1 MIWLTF
7 NWVVGYTITE
17 IKKFWP
23 DVLNNMA
30 MFISI
35 FVSLKLI
42 WSIVINFINISDNA
56 HINNSI
62 KYIKNENKNK
72 NKELLDDA
80 VHTSDAWM

>member
-17 IKKFWP
+17 IKKVWP

-30 MFISI
+30 MFISY
-35 FVSLKLI
+35 FVSFKLI
-42 WSIVINFINISDNA
+42 WSIIINFVNISDNA

-62 KYIKNENKNK
+62 KYMKNESKNK
-72 NKELLDDA
+72 KKELLNDA
-80 VHTSDAWM
+80 VNTSQIRM